1 MRDFSSMN
9 QSQKVIRASVT
20 CGLCAL
26 VLGALL
32 YVSLLDP
39 SKTVEVLAASWEWL
53 VSMALIAFIP
63 IEAAYHFGADLPL
76 GVQIA
81 SLCAWLW
88 AWCVCKKLDKYGVTG
103 PAYRNMTIIKHS
115 LLAVFVTIAS
125 MVLIK
130 KDLFM
135 LVYTVMFMIGIT
147 FQMIKNDTER
157 SKNKD
162 SSL

>member
-1 MRDFSSMN
+1 MRDYSSID
-9 QSQKVIRASVT
+9 QSQKVIWAGLT

-39 SKTVEVLAASWEWL
+39 SKTFEVLAASWEWL

-63 IEAAYHFGADLPL
+63 VEATYHFVADLPL

-88 AWCVCKKLDKYGVTG
+88 AWCVCKKLDKYGVNG
-103 PAYRNMTIIKHS
+103 PAYQNMTITKHS
-115 LLAVFVTIAS
+115 FLTVFVTIFS

-130 KDLFM
+130 KGLFM
-135 LVYTVMFMIGIT
+135 PVFTGLFLIGILI
-147 FQMIKNDTER
+147 QMIKDDIKR
-157 SKNKD
+157 SKNKETA
-162 SSL
+162 L